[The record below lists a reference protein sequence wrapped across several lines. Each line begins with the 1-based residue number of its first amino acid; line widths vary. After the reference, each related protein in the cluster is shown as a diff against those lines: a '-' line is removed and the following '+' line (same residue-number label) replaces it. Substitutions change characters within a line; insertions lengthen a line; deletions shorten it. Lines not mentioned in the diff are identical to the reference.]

1 MALEDDLNQWLAKV
15 LKIKDPEARLIQLR
29 TLVKILDVAGAK
41 ARTERLELVKQLRK
55 DGEGLTW
62 DRLHVLSGLSTVY
75 LMKKAGPKSQASAES
90 EPDSSEEP
98 DTESEPSVEFDPY
111 NG

>member
-1 MALEDDLNQWLAKV
+1 MALADDLNQWLAKV

-75 LMKKAGPKSQASAES
+75 LMKKAGPKSQVPVEPES
-90 EPDSSEEP
+90 ES
-98 DTESEPSVEFDPY
+98 TESEGSGEPPVEFDPY